1 MIVATQEV
9 FWRKKKNAPKIQVK
23 SLKMPARGP
32 IAQSS
37 SRLSAYNSTKNKT
50 LTGILQKPHP
60 DLELYLYI
68 LEKRVHLF
76 FRKPVNDCL
85 LKK

>member
-1 MIVATQEV
+1 
-9 FWRKKKNAPKIQVK
+9 
-23 SLKMPARGP
+23 MPARGP

-60 DLELYLYI
+60 DLELYI
-68 LEKRVHLF
+68 LEKREHLF